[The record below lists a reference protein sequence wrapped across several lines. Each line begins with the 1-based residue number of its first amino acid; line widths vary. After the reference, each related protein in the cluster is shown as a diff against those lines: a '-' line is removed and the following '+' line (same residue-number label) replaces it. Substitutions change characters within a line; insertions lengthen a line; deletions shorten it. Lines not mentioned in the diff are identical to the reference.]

1 MGLFKRLVLPFVLC
15 FMLSAPPGYADT
27 NVKVGTVF
35 FDPPFVMSINQG
47 FDIDLIRTIFQRMK
61 TSYEIIPMDYNQL
74 FTALND
80 GTIDI
85 AIGGISISP
94 DREAVYIFSLPYMV
108 SKGQFL
114 ILKNSG
120 IKSIDNLL
128 GGKVGVI
135 RGEEQAGVFYNYLS
149 VKYTNQFQLMKFDD
163 MEDIITALSNKSI
176 TAAFLNQPTA
186 AYWEQNGGGQF
197 KALGEP
203 AIIGSGYG
211 IMALSTNSA
220 LIGTINQQL
229 QGIEKDNTYL
239 NLYGTYFSD

>member
-1 MGLFKRLVLPFVLC
+1 MRLCKKLVWPLLLCFVL
-15 FMLSAPPGYADT
+15 STSPSYADA
-27 NVKVGTVF
+27 NIKVGTVF

-61 TSYEIIPMDYNQL
+61 MSYEIIPMDYNQL

-85 AIGGISISP
+85 AIGGISIAP
-94 DREAVYIFSLPYMV
+94 GREAIYIFSLPYMV

-114 ILKNSG
+114 ILKNG
-120 IKSIDNLL
+120 AIKSVDDLQS
-128 GGKVGVI
+128 GKVGVI
-135 RGEEQAGVFYNYLS
+135 RGEEQGGVFYNYLT
-149 VKYTNQFQLMKFDD
+149 TNYMDQFQIMKFDD

-176 TAAFLNQPTA
+176 AAAFLNQPTA

-197 KALGEP
+197 KALGQP

-211 IMALSTNSA
+211 IMALSANAT

-229 QGIEKDNTYL
+229 QGMEKDSTYL